1 MIKLNLGDDE
11 VTISEEQLETHI
23 IECQR
28 ILRDYQAHKQNTN
41 TDTTPANYE
50 LSQY

>member
-1 MIKLNLGDDE
+1 MIKLNLGNDE

-23 IECQR
+23 IDCQR

-41 TDTTPANYE
+41 TATTQHNYDQSE
-50 LSQY
+50 Y